1 MKVGLFKSVLLNF
14 LLFSGAY
21 FVRLE
26 FGFLTISFSLEEVN
40 AAPIPNAILDESD
53 VDSTTAD
60 DSLADSE
67 TEVVVAEAEGIAE
80 SAESNSHVAG
90 LPPDEAINTF
100 ADENSVSDPSLFE
113 AEDAPLTPV
122 STAAVTLPTW
132 RSPTPSQSY
141 RTEDELIAQMADTP
155 ASGDA
160 GNSSAENAPAIA
172 IPASVPA
179 FVTPNPI
186 RGEAATSTESPFGNT
201 SVVPGAIGNITPG
214 NITPTSTSPVEIATT
229 TLATTDVGMR
239 LFTPDQ
245 SSNTAAISAFEAQQ
259 INQVVPN
266 VAINSAHSTPSSTT
280 APTAAPVISQAAQL
294 TTPGTLTSQAPR
306 GDSLL
311 RSTALTPP
319 SITLQGVYIFQ
330 DDESSARARLRA
342 LYPLTPNLQAGATLD
357 LTSGNALTDS
367 PEDGLS
373 INELYLAAS
382 LEDVPNLRFVVGQLD
397 LTSYFD
403 RNSFAKD
410 GASQFFNP
418 VFQTN
423 PALTATGIGSRPA
436 ALVNWSLTD
445 NIEARAAVFSS
456 SRNIGDFDL
465 DGFAGEVAFWLGN
478 AIIRGTYATGSD
490 AGNDSGFNEIFD
502 IDRGNGEFGL
512 RDSDRESAYGVNA
525 EIFVPEFNMGIFARY
540 GRYENRDLD
549 ASGDTYSGG
558 VTFLDLFMPNDRL
571 GLAYGRGLSNES
583 LRNRSDRDIPDV
595 AEIFYDFSVLPNLR
609 LGFTLQQLDGFSET
623 IAGFRIR
630 TEFDVTPR
638 GSL

>member
-26 FGFLTISFSLEEVN
+26 SGFLTVSIFPSGKAN
-40 AAPIPNAILDESD
+40 AAPIPDAILDESST
-53 VDSTTAD
+53 DSATD
-60 DSLADSE
+60 HDSLVDSE
-67 TEVVVAEAEGIAE
+67 TAVVIAEAKGVSE
-80 SAESNSHVAG
+80 SAEGDAQVAA
-90 LPPDEAINTF
+90 LPTDETLNQF
-100 ADENSVSDPSLFE
+100 ADENDPNL
-113 AEDAPLTPV
+113 AGTAPPTSV
-122 STAAVTLPTW
+122 STAAVTVPAW
-132 RSPTPSQSY
+132 RSPTPSQSDY
-141 RTEDELIAQMADTP
+141 QSGYQTEDELIAQMTGAA
-155 ASGDA
+155 ASGE
-160 GNSSAENAPAIA
+160 SARDESVENESAIA
-172 IPASVPA
+172 IPVPPPESGVPGA
-179 FVTPNPI
+179 VAPI
-186 RGEAATSTESPFGNT
+186 TGELRTENT
-201 SVVPGAIGNITPG
+201 SVAPGAPNISSATVAPAA
-214 NITPTSTSPVEIATT
+214 SAAPVAPVHVATT
-229 TLATTDVGMR
+229 AVATTDVGIR

-259 INQVVPN
+259 INQLVPSI
-266 VAINSAHSTPSSTT
+266 AASPTPPT
-280 APTAAPVISQAAQL
+280 ATSTAAPIVGQAAQL
-294 TTPGTLTSQAPR
+294 TPPGESLTSQAP
-306 GDSLL
+306 GENSLL

-330 DDESSARARLRA
+330 DSESSARARLRA
-342 LYPLTPNLQAGATLD
+342 VYPITPNLQAGATLD
-357 LTSGNALTDS
+357 LTAGDALTDS
-367 PEDGLS
+367 PDDGLS

-436 ALVNWSLTD
+436 ALINWSLTD

-502 IDRGNGEFGL
+502 IDRGDGEFGL
-512 RDSDRESAYGVNA
+512 RESDREEAYGINA
-525 EIFVPEFNMGIFARY
+525 EVFVPELNMGIFARY

-583 LRNRSDRDIPDV
+583 LRSRSDRDIPDV
-595 AEIFYDFSVLPNLR
+595 AELFYDFSVLPNLR
-609 LGFTLQQLDGFSET
+609 LGFTLQQIDGFSET

>member
-1 MKVGLFKSVLLNF
+1 M
-14 LLFSGAY
+14 
-21 FVRLE
+21 
-26 FGFLTISFSLEEVN
+26 
-40 AAPIPNAILDESD
+40 
-53 VDSTTAD
+53 
-60 DSLADSE
+60 
-67 TEVVVAEAEGIAE
+67 
-80 SAESNSHVAG
+80 
-90 LPPDEAINTF
+90 
-100 ADENSVSDPSLFE
+100 
-113 AEDAPLTPV
+113 
-122 STAAVTLPTW
+122 
-132 RSPTPSQSY
+132 
-141 RTEDELIAQMADTP
+141 
-155 ASGDA
+155 
-160 GNSSAENAPAIA
+160 
-172 IPASVPA
+172 
-179 FVTPNPI
+179 
-186 RGEAATSTESPFGNT
+186 
-201 SVVPGAIGNITPG
+201 
-214 NITPTSTSPVEIATT
+214 
-229 TLATTDVGMR
+229 
-239 LFTPDQ
+239 
-245 SSNTAAISAFEAQQ
+245 
-259 INQVVPN
+259 
-266 VAINSAHSTPSSTT
+266 
-280 APTAAPVISQAAQL
+280 
-294 TTPGTLTSQAPR
+294 
-306 GDSLL
+306 
-311 RSTALTPP
+311 
-319 SITLQGVYIFQ
+319 
-330 DDESSARARLRA
+330 
-342 LYPLTPNLQAGATLD
+342 
-357 LTSGNALTDS
+357 
-367 PEDGLS
+367 
-373 INELYLAAS
+373 
-382 LEDVPNLRFVVGQLD
+382 PNLRFVVGQLD

-525 EIFVPEFNMGIFARY
+525 EIFVPELNMGVFARY

-583 LRNRSDRDIPDV
+583 LRSRSDRDIPDV

-609 LGFTLQQLDGFSET
+609 LGFTLQQIDGFSET

>member
-26 FGFLTISFSLEEVN
+26 SGFLTVPIFSSGKAN
-40 AAPIPNAILDESD
+40 AAPIPDAILDESST
-53 VDSTTAD
+53 DSATD
-60 DSLADSE
+60 HDSLVDSE
-67 TEVVVAEAEGIAE
+67 TAMVVAEAKGVSE
-80 SAESNSHVAG
+80 SAETDSQVAA
-90 LPPDEAINTF
+90 LPTDETLNQF
-100 ADENSVSDPSLFE
+100 ADENDSNL
-113 AEDAPLTPV
+113 AGTAPPIPV
-122 STAAVTLPTW
+122 STAAVTVPAW
-132 RSPTPSQSY
+132 RSLTPSQSDY
-141 RTEDELIAQMADTP
+141 QSGYQSEDELIAQMTGAT
-155 ASGDA
+155 
-160 GNSSAENAPAIA
+160 APGESVRDESEDSEAAIA
-172 IPASVPA
+172 IPVPLPESEVPSA
-179 FVTPNPI
+179 VAPI
-186 RGEAATSTESPFGNT
+186 ANELRSENT
-201 SVVPGAIGNITPG
+201 SVAPGAPNIPSA
-214 NITPTSTSPVEIATT
+214 NVAPVASVAPVAPVHVATT
-229 TLATTDVGMR
+229 AVATTDVGIR

-259 INQVVPN
+259 INQVVPS
-266 VAINSAHSTPSSTT
+266 VAASPTP
-280 APTAAPVISQAAQL
+280 PTAAPVVSQAAQL
-294 TTPGTLTSQAPR
+294 TPPGESLTSQAP
-306 GDSLL
+306 GENSLL

-330 DDESSARARLRA
+330 DSESSARARLRA
-342 LYPLTPNLQAGATLD
+342 VYPITPNLQAGATLD
-357 LTSGNALTDS
+357 LTTGDALTDS

-436 ALVNWSLTD
+436 ALINWSLTD

-502 IDRGNGEFGL
+502 IDRGDGEFGL
-512 RDSDRESAYGVNA
+512 RDADREEAYGINA
-525 EIFVPEFNMGIFARY
+525 EVFVPELNMGIFARY

-583 LRNRSDRDIPDV
+583 LRSRSDRDIPDV
-595 AEIFYDFSVLPNLR
+595 AELFYDFSVLPNLR
-609 LGFTLQQLDGFSET
+609 LGFTLQQIDGFSET

>member
-21 FVRLE
+21 FVCFE
-26 FGFLTISFSLEEVN
+26 FGFLTGSTFSLGKAN
-40 AAPIPNAILDESD
+40 AAPIPDAILDESSS
-53 VDSTTAD
+53 DSATD
-60 DSLADSE
+60 HDSLVDSE
-67 TEVVVAEAEGIAE
+67 TTVVIAEAKGVAE
-80 SAESNSHVAG
+80 SAESDSHIAA
-90 LPPDEAINTF
+90 LPTDETLNRF
-100 ADENSVSDPSLFE
+100 ADENDSNS
-113 AEDAPLTPV
+113 AGTAPPAPAPI
-122 STAAVTLPTW
+122 AAVTVPAW
-132 RSPTPSQSY
+132 RSPTPSQSDPQSDY
-141 RTEDELIAQMADTP
+141 QTEDELIAQMTGAT
-155 ASGDA
+155 ASPESA
-160 GNSSAENAPAIA
+160 NETATETATESTGNESAIA
-172 IPASVPA
+172 IPVP
-179 FVTPNPI
+179 TPGMVPPVSAET
-186 RGEAATSTESPFGNT
+186 GVEPT
-201 SVVPGAIGNITPG
+201 SVMPGAIAPVPPTAAIPTAA
-214 NITPTSTSPVEIATT
+214 TPTTIASTAI
-229 TLATTDVGMR
+229 ATTDVGSR

-245 SSNTAAISAFEAQQ
+245 SSNTAAISAFEAAQ
-259 INQVVPN
+259 INQVLPS
-266 VAINSAHSTPSSTT
+266 VAASPTLPTT
-280 APTAAPVISQAAQL
+280 APVASQAAQL
-294 TTPGTLTSQAPR
+294 TPPGESLTSQAS
-306 GDSLL
+306 GESSLL

-330 DDESSARARLRA
+330 DSESSARARLRA
-342 LYPLTPNLQAGATLD
+342 VYPITPNLQAGATLD
-357 LTSGNALTDS
+357 LTEGDALTDS
-367 PEDGLS
+367 PDGGLS

-382 LEDVPNLRFVVGQLD
+382 LEDVPNLRFVIGQLD

-456 SRNIGDFDL
+456 SRNMGDFDL

-502 IDRGNGEFGL
+502 VDRGDGEFGL
-512 RDSDRESAYGVNA
+512 RESDREESYGVNA
-525 EIFVPEFNMGIFARY
+525 EIFVPELNMGIFARY

-583 LRNRSDRDIPDV
+583 LRSRSDRDIPDV
-595 AEIFYDFSVLPNLR
+595 AELFYDFSVLPNLR
-609 LGFTLQQLDGFSET
+609 LSFTLQQIDGFSET

>member
-21 FVRLE
+21 FVCFE
-26 FGFLTISFSLEEVN
+26 FGFLTGSTFSLGKAN
-40 AAPIPNAILDESD
+40 AAPIPDAILDESSS
-53 VDSTTAD
+53 DSATD
-60 DSLADSE
+60 HDSLVDSE
-67 TEVVVAEAEGIAE
+67 TAVVIAEAKGVAE
-80 SAESNSHVAG
+80 SAESDSHIAA
-90 LPPDEAINTF
+90 LPTDETLNRF
-100 ADENSVSDPSLFE
+100 ADENDSNL
-113 AEDAPLTPV
+113 AGTAPPAPAPI
-122 STAAVTLPTW
+122 AAVTVSAW
-132 RSPTPSQSY
+132 RSPTPSQSDPQSDY
-141 RTEDELIAQMADTP
+141 QTEDELIAQMTGAT
-155 ASGDA
+155 ASPESA
-160 GNSSAENAPAIA
+160 NETATETATESTGNESAIA
-172 IPASVPA
+172 IPVP
-179 FVTPNPI
+179 TPGMVPPVSAET
-186 RGEAATSTESPFGNT
+186 GVEPT
-201 SVVPGAIGNITPG
+201 SVMPGAIAPVPPTAAIPTAA
-214 NITPTSTSPVEIATT
+214 TPTTIASTAI
-229 TLATTDVGMR
+229 ATTDVGSR

-245 SSNTAAISAFEAQQ
+245 SSNTAAISAFEAAQ
-259 INQVVPN
+259 INQVLPS
-266 VAINSAHSTPSSTT
+266 VAASPTLPTT
-280 APTAAPVISQAAQL
+280 APVASQAAQL
-294 TTPGTLTSQAPR
+294 TPPGESLTSQAS
-306 GDSLL
+306 GENSLL

-330 DDESSARARLRA
+330 DSESSARARLRA
-342 LYPLTPNLQAGATLD
+342 VYPITPNLQAGATLD
-357 LTSGNALTDS
+357 LTEGDALTDS
-367 PEDGLS
+367 PDGGLS

-382 LEDVPNLRFVVGQLD
+382 LEDVPNLRFVIGQLD

-456 SRNIGDFDL
+456 SRNMGDFDL

-478 AIIRGTYATGSD
+478 AIIRGTYAIGSD

-502 IDRGNGEFGL
+502 VDRGDGEFGL
-512 RDSDRESAYGVNA
+512 RESDREESYGVNA
-525 EIFVPEFNMGIFARY
+525 EIFVPELNMGIFARY

-558 VTFLDLFMPNDRL
+558 VTFLDLFMPSDRL

-583 LRNRSDRDIPDV
+583 LRSRSDRDIPDV
-595 AEIFYDFSVLPNLR
+595 AELFYDFSVLPNLR
-609 LGFTLQQLDGFSET
+609 LGFTLQQIDGFSET